1 MICGLKHGGTRTR
14 RFGGNLQASIE
25 FNILDKIW
33 CEHYK
38 KYCLGKCL
46 FLREQMNA

>member
-1 MICGLKHGGTRTR
+1 MICGLKHGGTRIR

-38 KYCLGKCL
+38 EYCLGKCL